1 MKRYRYL
8 FLCFLCLL
16 QHVRA
21 QESAGQ
27 HTELDQFLQESGK
40 NCNVYFTFEGS
51 CPSNVFSDL
60 MLGEEVS
67 KPTLPGD
74 INSVLAVLTNSMTN
88 LTVLQDGAKKHI
100 YHVIDKRLLK
110 LGDYS
115 MTRVLDSI
123 KFEGDAWSFVNHIK
137 EVVPNISN
145 QNVFA
150 FTGSFIIMNGATKV
164 SVDNVNVS
172 VRDALSDGLDL
183 NGYSRLVWAA
193 FTPLE
198 THQTQ
203 VQFMGKT
210 NIVEQ
215 YESEKRTGP

>member
-1 MKRYRYL
+1 
-8 FLCFLCLL
+8 
-16 QHVRA
+16 
-21 QESAGQ
+21 
-27 HTELDQFLQESGK
+27 
-40 NCNVYFTFEGS
+40 
-51 CPSNVFSDL
+51 
-60 MLGEEVS
+60 
-67 KPTLPGD
+67 
-74 INSVLAVLTNSMTN
+74 
-88 LTVLQDGAKKHI
+88 
-100 YHVIDKRLLK
+100 
-110 LGDYS
+110 